1 VAAKK
6 TPKKAPKT
14 ARRAKTT
21 AKPATAEAKPDS
33 NATPEAPKKKS
44 QPGQGVSSAAVN
56 MGHVFGLRP
65 RVRSAFRQEH
75 FLNARRLLE
84 GESYAS
90 VEEAA
95 RAVAE
100 KALALSNDPK
110 GKLGKAR
117 GR

>member
-1 VAAKK
+1 M
-6 TPKKAPKT
+6 
-14 ARRAKTT
+14 T
-21 AKPATAEAKPDS
+21 AKRTTKE
-33 NATPEAPKKKS
+33 S
-44 QPGQGVSSAAVN
+44 QPGQGASSAAVN
-56 MGHVFGLRP
+56 MGHVFALRP
-65 RVRSAFRQEH
+65 RVKSAFRQEH

-100 KALALSNDPK
+100 KALELSNDPK
-110 GKLGKAR
+110 GKLGRAR

>member
-1 VAAKK
+1 MAS
-6 TPKKAPKT
+6 
-14 ARRAKTT
+14 KTT
-21 AKPATAEAKPDS
+21 AND
-33 NATPEAPKKKS
+33 APKKES

-56 MGHVFGLRP
+56 MGHVFALRP
-65 RVRSAFRQEH
+65 RIKSAFRQEH
-75 FLNARRLLE
+75 FLNARRLLD

-110 GKLGKAR
+110 GKLGRAR

>member
-1 VAAKK
+1 V
-6 TPKKAPKT
+6 T
-14 ARRAKTT
+14 AKTT
-21 AKPATAEAKPDS
+21 AKK
-33 NATPEAPKKKS
+33 APKDPSK
-44 QPGQGVSSAAVN
+44 PGQGVSSTAVN

-65 RVRSAFRQEH
+65 RVSSAFRQEH
-75 FLNARRLLE
+75 FLNARRLLD
-84 GESYAS
+84 GESYAN

-110 GKLGKAR
+110 EKRGKAR

>member
-1 VAAKK
+1 MA
-6 TPKKAPKT
+6 
-14 ARRAKTT
+14 AKTT
-21 AKPATAEAKPDS
+21 AKR
-33 NATPEAPKKKS
+33 APKKKA

-65 RVRSAFRQEH
+65 RVSTAFRQEH

-84 GESYAS
+84 DRSYTS

-110 GKLGKAR
+110 AKLGQAR

>member
-1 VAAKK
+1 MKAK
-6 TPKKAPKT
+6 TTVKKAPKK
-14 ARRAKTT
+14 ARRGK
-21 AKPATAEAKPDS
+21 ATAKPDS
-33 NATPEAPKKKS
+33 DSSPEAPKKKP
-44 QPGQGVSSAAVN
+44 QPGQGASSAAVN

-65 RVRSAFRQEH
+65 RVNSAFRQEH

-84 GESYAS
+84 GGSYAS
-90 VEEAA
+90 IDEAA

-110 GKLGKAR
+110 GKLGQAR

>member
-1 VAAKK
+1 MA
-6 TPKKAPKT
+6 
-14 ARRAKTT
+14 AKTT
-21 AKPATAEAKPDS
+21 AK
-33 NATPEAPKKKS
+33 KKS
-44 QPGQGVSSAAVN
+44 KQGQGVSSAAVN

-65 RVRSAFRQEH
+65 RVSSAFRQEH

-90 VEEAA
+90 AEEAA

-110 GKLGKAR
+110 GKLGQTR

>member
-1 VAAKK
+1 VAAK
-6 TPKKAPKT
+6 TTAKKAPKT
-14 ARRAKTT
+14 VRRGKAT

-33 NATPEAPKKKS
+33 DATPEAPKKKS

-65 RVRSAFRQEH
+65 RVSSAFRQEH

-84 GESYAS
+84 GGSYAS
-90 VEEAA
+90 IEEAA

-110 GKLGKAR
+110 GKR
-117 GR
+117 GQAGRR

>member
-1 VAAKK
+1 VVA
-6 TPKKAPKT
+6 KKAPK
-14 ARRAKTT
+14 K
-21 AKPATAEAKPDS
+21 E
-33 NATPEAPKKKS
+33 S
-44 QPGQGVSSAAVN
+44 QPDQGAASSAVN

-65 RVRSAFRQEH
+65 RVSTAFRQEH

-110 GKLGKAR
+110 GKRGQAR

>member
-1 VAAKK
+1 MAAKK
-6 TPKKAPKT
+6 TAKKAPKT
-14 ARRAKTT
+14 VRRGETT
-21 AKPATAEAKPDS
+21 AKPDS
-33 NATPEAPKKKS
+33 DATPKAPKKKP

-56 MGHVFGLRP
+56 MGHVFALRP
-65 RVRSAFRQEH
+65 RVNSAFRQEH

-84 GESYAS
+84 GGSYAS

-110 GKLGKAR
+110 GKLGQAR